1 MMYKSCIF
9 DLDGTLTDT
18 LESLTYSVNLTM
30 KEMGLP
36 GITKEQCRMFV
47 GNGSKVLLEHSLRAG
62 SEQAITRLEEAME
75 IYARVFDQNC
85 MYQVMPYPGI
95 EQVLHTLQA
104 NQILIGVA
112 SNKYQAATSKLI
124 AQYFPDI
131 QFVEV
136 LGQREGVP
144 AKPDPQAVLE
154 IMEKAD
160 VSREDV
166 AYIGDSCVD
175 METGKNA
182 GVTTIGAS
190 WGFRPRTEL
199 EAYNPDFI
207 ADEACDILRFLGIP
221 EE

>member
-1 MMYKSCIF
+1 MKKLVIF
-9 DLDGTLTDT
+9 DLDGTLLNTIADLAAATNHALQHYGYPTHDTDA
-18 LESLTYSVNLTM
+18 Y
-30 KEMGLP
+30 
-36 GITKEQCRMFV
+36 RYFV
-47 GNGSKVLLEHSLRAG
+47 GNGINKLFERSLPETERTEANVLKIRSQFIPYYNIHNADLSR
-62 SEQAITRLEEAME
+62 
-75 IYARVFDQNC
+75 
-85 MYQVMPYPGI
+85 PYPGI

>member
-1 MMYKSCIF
+1 MYKSCIF

>member
-1 MMYKSCIF
+1 M
-9 DLDGTLTDT
+9 
-18 LESLTYSVNLTM
+18 
-30 KEMGLP
+30 
-36 GITKEQCRMFV
+36 
-47 GNGSKVLLEHSLRAG
+47 
-62 SEQAITRLEEAME
+62 
-75 IYARVFDQNC
+75 
-85 MYQVMPYPGI
+85 
-95 EQVLHTLQA
+95 
-104 NQILIGVA
+104 
-112 SNKYQAATSKLI
+112 
-124 AQYFPDI
+124 
-131 QFVEV
+131 

-207 ADEACDILRFLGIP
+207 ADEACEVCSTCSIP
-221 EE
+221 G